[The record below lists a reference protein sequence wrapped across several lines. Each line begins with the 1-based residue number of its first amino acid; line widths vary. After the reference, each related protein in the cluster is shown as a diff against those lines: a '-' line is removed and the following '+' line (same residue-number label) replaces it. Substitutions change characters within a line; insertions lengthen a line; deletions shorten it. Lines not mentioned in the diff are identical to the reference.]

1 MNASELRDM
10 TDGELQAKLDEAY
23 EELLNLR
30 FQMSIGQQK
39 DTNQLKSAKRNIA
52 RIKTVLRER
61 QLAAEMM

>member
-1 MNASELRDM
+1 MKASELREM

-30 FQMSIGQQK
+30 FQLSIGQQK
-39 DTNQLKSAKRNIA
+39 DTNRLKAAKRDIA
-52 RIKTVLRER
+52 RIRTVLRER